1 MPAPEGS
8 RWCGLGCQHD
18 RVLLVDGTLTE
29 AIPFVYNG
37 DVEREPWLLDVLA
50 FLGRLSTAWGQATA
64 EVLEIEGGRE
74 TAVCAA
80 DDEHPG
86 GQRFRHGAHC
96 EMTGYE

>member
-8 RWCGLGCQHD
+8 RSCGLGCQQD

-50 FLGRLSTAWGQATA
+50 FLGRLSTAWRQTTA

-96 EMTGYE
+96 G